1 MNSMS
6 EAATNPKTVNIDTTG
21 IYYRDLNKRL
31 RQLADEGVEHIELD
45 NVCGQRY
52 IATDLSRPMEFKITG
67 TPGNDL
73 GAFMNGSRIEVFGN
87 AQDCMANTMNAGEII
102 VHGHAG
108 DICGMAA
115 RGGKIFIR
123 DYVGYRAGIHMKEY
137 QDKKSVMVIGDTGQD
152 FLGEYMAGGVLV
164 VLGLGLK
171 EGEKHRANFIG
182 TGIHAGVIYISGGF
196 EPHQLG
202 KEVGVAELDEHDR
215 EVLNGLI
222 KEYCGHFD
230 CDVEQ
235 VMQRPFKKLYPKTLR
250 PYGRMYSY

>member
-1 MNSMS
+1 M
-6 EAATNPKTVNIDTTG
+6 ADIATTPKTVKIDTTG
-21 IYYRDLNKRL
+21 IYYRDLNARL
-31 RQLADEGVEHIELD
+31 RVLVDEGVERIELD

-52 IATDLSRPMEFKITG
+52 IATDLSRPVEIIIRG

-137 QDKKSVMVIGDTGQD
+137 QDKKPVMVVGDTGQD

-182 TGIHAGVIYISGGF
+182 TGIHSGVIYLSGDV

-202 KEVGVAELDEHDR
+202 KEVGVAELDDKDR
-215 EVLNGLI
+215 EVLGGLVA
-222 KEYCGHFD
+222 EYCGHFGGD
-230 CDVEQ
+230 AEAI
-235 VMQRPFKKLYPKTLR
+235 MKRPFKKLYPKFLR
-250 PYGRMYSY
+250 PYGRMYAY

>member
-1 MNSMS
+1 MI
-6 EAATNPKTVNIDTTG
+6 ETTTGPKAVKIDTTDV
-21 IYYRDLNKRL
+21 YYRDLNKRL
-31 RQLADEGVEHIELD
+31 RQLADEGVERVELE

-52 IATDLSRPMEFKITG
+52 IATDLSRPMEFTIKG

-87 AQDCMANTMNAGEII
+87 AQDCMGNTMNAGEII
-102 VHGHAG
+102 IHGHAG

-137 QDKKSVMVIGDTGQD
+137 KDKRSVMVVGDTGQD

-171 EGEKHRANFIG
+171 EGEKHKASFIG
-182 TGIHAGVIYISGGF
+182 TGLHAGVIYISGGF

-202 KEVGVAELDEHDR
+202 KEVGVAELEDSDCQ
-215 EVLNGLI
+215 VLEGLV
-222 KEYCGHFD
+222 KEYCGHFGGD
-230 CDVEQ
+230 PATI
-235 VMQRPFKKLYPKTLR
+235 MKRKFAKLYPKTLR

>member
-1 MNSMS
+1 MS
-6 EAATNPKTVNIDTTG
+6 EIATTPKTVKIDTTG
-21 IYYRDLNKRL
+21 IYYRDLNARL
-31 RQLADEGVEHIELD
+31 RTLVDEGVERIELD

-52 IATDLSRPMEFKITG
+52 IATDLSHPVDIIIRG

-73 GAFMNGSRIEVFGN
+73 AAFMNGSRIEVFGN
-87 AQDCMANTMNAGEII
+87 AQDCLANTMNAGEVII
-102 VHGHAG
+102 HGHAG

-137 QDKKSVMVIGDTGQD
+137 QDKKPVMVIGDTGQD

-171 EGEKHRANFIG
+171 EGEKHKANFIG
-182 TGIHAGVIYISGGF
+182 TGIHAGVIYLSGEV
-196 EPHQLG
+196 EPYQLG
-202 KEVGVAELDEHDR
+202 KEVGVAELDDKDK
-215 EVLNGLI
+215 EVLGGLVA
-222 KEYCGHFD
+222 EYCAHFGKD
-230 CDVEQ
+230 ADAI
-235 VMQRPFKKLYPKTLR
+235 MKRPFKKLYPKFLR

>member
-1 MNSMS
+1 MTKTST
-6 EAATNPKTVNIDTTG
+6 APKTVKIDTAG
-21 IYYRDLNKRL
+21 IYYRDLNIRL
-31 RQLADEGVEHIELD
+31 RQLADEGVECIELE

-52 IATDLSRPMEFKITG
+52 IATDLSRPMNFKITG

-102 VHGHAG
+102 IHGHAG

-137 QDKKSVMVIGDTGQD
+137 EDKKPVLVIGNTGQD
-152 FLGEYMAGGVLV
+152 FLGEYMAGGVLA

-171 EGEKHRANFIG
+171 EGEKHKANFIG
-182 TGIHAGVIYISGGF
+182 TGIHAGVIYISGDF
-196 EPHQLG
+196 EPYQLG
-202 KEVGVAELDEHDR
+202 KEVGVAELDDHDR
-215 EVLNGLI
+215 EVLGGLVT
-222 KEYCGHFD
+222 EYCGHFGG
-230 CDVEQ
+230 DVGQ
-235 VMQRPFKKLYPKTLR
+235 IMQRPFKKLYPKFLR
-250 PYGRMYSY
+250 PYGRMYAY

>member
-1 MNSMS
+1 MTKTAS
-6 EAATNPKTVNIDTTG
+6 TPKTVQIDTTG
-21 IYYRDLNKRL
+21 IYYRDLNKTL
-31 RQLADEGVEHIELD
+31 RQLADEGVERVELN

-115 RGGKIFIR
+115 RGGRIFIR

-137 QDKKSVMVIGDTGQD
+137 QDKKPVMVIGGAGQD

-164 VLGLGLK
+164 VLGLGLA
-171 EGEKHRANFIG
+171 EGEKHKANFIG
-182 TGIHAGVIYISGGF
+182 TGIHGGVIYISGGF

-202 KEVGVAELDEHDR
+202 KEVGVAELDEADR
-215 EVLNGLI
+215 EVLAGLVN
-222 KEYCGHFD
+222 EYCGHFGGD
-230 CDVEQ
+230 AETI
-235 VMQRPFKKLYPKTLR
+235 MKRSFKKLYPKSLR
-250 PYGRMYSY
+250 PYGRLYSY

>member
-1 MNSMS
+1 MT
-6 EAATNPKTVNIDTTG
+6 ATSTTPKTVTIDTTG
-21 IYYRDLNKRL
+21 IYYRELNQQL
-31 RQLADEGVEHIELD
+31 RRLADEGVERVELE

-52 IATDLSRPMEFKITG
+52 IASDLSRPMEFKITG

-87 AQDCMANTMNAGEII
+87 AQDCMGNTMNAGEII
-102 VHGHAG
+102 IHGHAG

-137 QDKKSVMVIGDTGQD
+137 QDKKSVLVIGGTGQD

-164 VLGLGLK
+164 VLGLSLA
-171 EGEKHRANFIG
+171 EGEKHHANFIG

-202 KEVGVAELDEHDR
+202 KEVGVAELDDHDR
-215 EVLNGLI
+215 EVLGGLI
-222 KEYCGHFD
+222 DEYCGHFGGNPD
-230 CDVEQ
+230 DIKA
-235 VMQRPFKKLYPKTLR
+235 RPFKKLYPKTLR

>member
-1 MNSMS
+1 MTATSTNS
-6 EAATNPKTVNIDTTG
+6 KTVKIDATG
-21 IYYRDLNKRL
+21 IYYRELNQQLRRL
-31 RQLADEGVEHIELD
+31 AEEGVEQVELE

-87 AQDCMANTMNAGEII
+87 AQDCMGNTMNAGEII
-102 VHGHAG
+102 IHGHAG

-115 RGGKIFIR
+115 RGGKIFVR

-137 QDKKSVMVIGDTGQD
+137 QDKKSVMVIGGTGQD

-164 VLGLGLK
+164 VLGLSLA

-182 TGIHAGVIYISGGF
+182 TGIHAGVIYICGGF

-202 KEVGVAELDEHDR
+202 KEVGVAELDDHDQ
-215 EVLNGLI
+215 EVLGGLI
-222 KEYCGHFD
+222 DEYCGHFGGNA
-230 CDVEQ
+230 EAIKA
-235 VMQRPFKKLYPKTLR
+235 RPFKKLYPKELR

>member
-1 MNSMS
+1 MT
-6 EAATNPKTVNIDTTG
+6 ETAATPKTVKIDTAG
-21 IYYRDLNKRL
+21 IYYRDLNARL
-31 RQLADEGVEHIELD
+31 RKLVDEGVEQIELH

-52 IATDLSRPMEFKITG
+52 IASDLSRPVDIKIYG

-102 VHGHAG
+102 IHGHAG

-137 QDKKSVMVIGDTGQD
+137 QDKKPVMVVGGTGQD
-152 FLGEYMAGGVLV
+152 FMGEYMAGGVLV

-171 EGEKHRANFIG
+171 EGEMHKANFIG
-182 TGIHAGVIYISGGF
+182 TGIHGGVIYISG
-196 EPHQLG
+196 EVEAHQLG

-215 EVLNGLI
+215 EILSGLVA
-222 KEYCGHFD
+222 EYCGHFKRD
-230 CDVEQ
+230 TAAI
-235 VMQRPFKKLYPKTLR
+235 MHRPFKKLYPKFLR

>member
-1 MNSMS
+1 MTDTV
-6 EAATNPKTVNIDTTG
+6 ATPKTVKIDTTG
-21 IYYRDLNKRL
+21 IYYRDLNARL
-31 RQLADEGVEHIELD
+31 RALVDSGVERIELD

-52 IATDLSRPMEFKITG
+52 IATDLSRPVDIIIRG

-87 AQDCMANTMNAGEII
+87 AQDCLANTMNAGEVII
-102 VHGHAG
+102 HGHAG

-137 QDKKSVMVIGDTGQD
+137 QDKKPMMVVGDTGQD

-171 EGEKHRANFIG
+171 AGERHKANFIG
-182 TGIHAGVIYISGGF
+182 TGIHGGVIYLSGEV

-202 KEVGVAELDEHDR
+202 KEVGVAELDDKDR
-215 EVLNGLI
+215 EVLGGLVA
-222 KEYCGHFD
+222 EYCRHFGQD
-230 CDVEQ
+230 AEA
-235 VMQRPFKKLYPKTLR
+235 MMRRPFKKLYPKFLR
-250 PYGRMYSY
+250 PYGQMYAY